1 MKQIKPENNL
11 AFSIH
16 VSIPVMGEAAVL
28 AAVVSTLSADSGCTS
43 LAFFAG
49 FSLSYTSNQRGNML
63 NAAQLFYILIK
74 HNCNYFHVRNACKVP
89 CLLLVFQCLPVLLFT
104 VSQTSFYATCSPEMW
119 CYIKI
124 ISQYSLVGFLYP
136 PHQEKFLLSLWR
148 EIQWL

>member
-89 CLLLVFQCLPVLLFT
+89 CLLLVVQCLLLFT

>member
-63 NAAQLFYILIK
+63 NAA
-74 HNCNYFHVRNACKVP
+74 V
-89 CLLLVFQCLPVLLFT
+89 VLHT
-104 VSQTSFYATCSPEMW
+104 DKT
-119 CYIKI
+119 
-124 ISQYSLVGFLYP
+124 
-136 PHQEKFLLSLWR
+136 
-148 EIQWL
+148 